1 MWIKLVGAVLQSV
14 HVPILIYGHTGN
26 ESTDWMVIELYQALD
41 GKLEISLETSG
52 DPPSGSSGWGK

>member
-14 HVPILIYGHTGN
+14 HVPILIYGH
-26 ESTDWMVIELYQALD
+26 TDWMVIELYQALD

-52 DPPSGSSGWGK
+52 DPPSGASGWGK